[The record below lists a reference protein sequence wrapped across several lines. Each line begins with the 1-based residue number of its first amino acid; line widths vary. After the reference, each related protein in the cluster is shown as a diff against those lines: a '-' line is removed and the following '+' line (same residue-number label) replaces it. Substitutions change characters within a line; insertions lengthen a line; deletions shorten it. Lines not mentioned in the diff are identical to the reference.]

1 MRNNAL
7 LLIFLCVSTSLIAQ
21 LNDKDTVTIGSV
33 TIKAVFEYVNAFHPI
48 VKQAKLLPE
57 QARFE
62 IREARGFFDPKFA
75 GDFSEKRYDETT
87 YYNKLDAVLKV
98 PAWIGDF
105 KGGLERNRG
114 AFVSGENSTPDAGLV
129 YAGYSL
135 PIGAGL
141 FIDERRNAL
150 RQAQQL
156 SRIAEAEQVKLINKT
171 LLDVSNDYWE
181 WYFSWRQ
188 LDFISNADSLA
199 KQRFLFV
206 KETSR
211 LGNSAMLDTLEAY
224 GNMLQRNIQL
234 EQSKLELNN
243 ARLRLS
249 VHLWDSIARPLELS
263 SEAIPFFINPIE
275 YSYSISLLD
284 SLRNFALINH
294 PELMKIEGKLAQ
306 LTFEKRFRTEMLK
319 PTVNLD
325 YNFLT
330 ESTTPNIPQNIFLS
344 NNYKFGLSVGMPL
357 FLRKERGK
365 LQVVKTKIS
374 LQELEMIDLKR
385 GIGVEVNTS
394 YNTLKNLEIQLIRQN
409 EVVVALQKLLA
420 GEIIKFQNGESS
432 LFIVNTRETNLINS
446 GVKLAEFEAKF
457 AKSIAYLFWASGIKN
472 WTY

>member
-1 MRNNAL
+1 MRKTL
-7 LLIFLCVSTSLIAQ
+7 FLFIAFFITKASVSQTL
-21 LNDKDTVTIGSV
+21 DTVKLGSISV
-33 TIKAVFEYVNAFHPI
+33 QTLFQYVYDFHPI
-48 VKQAKLLPE
+48 IKQAKLLPE

-75 GDFSEKRYDETT
+75 GDFSEKRYDNKS
-87 YYNKLDAVLKV
+87 YYNNLDAMLKV
-98 PAWIGDF
+98 PAWVGDF

-114 AFVSGENSTPDAGLV
+114 VFVNGENSTPEAGLV

-135 PIGAGL
+135 PLGAGL

-156 SRIAEAEQVKLINKT
+156 SKIAEAEQVKLINKT
-171 LLDVSNDYWE
+171 LLNVSNDYWE
-181 WYFSWRQ
+181 WYYSWRQ

-199 KQRFLFV
+199 RQRFRFV
-206 KETSR
+206 KEVAR
-211 LGNSAMLDTLEAY
+211 LGSSSMLDTLEAY

-234 EQSKLELNN
+234 EQSKLELRNS
-243 ARLRLS
+243 RLRLS
-249 VHLWDSIARPLELS
+249 VHLWDSIARPMELS
-263 SEAIPFFINPIE
+263 NAAIPFFINPLE
-275 YSYSISLLD
+275 YSFSIGLLD
-284 SLRNFALINH
+284 SLRSFALVNH
-294 PELMKIEGKLAQ
+294 PELLKIEGKLSQ
-306 LTFEKRFRTEMLK
+306 LIFEKRFRTEMLK

-330 ESTTPNIPQNIFLS
+330 VSNTSNIAQNIFLS

-374 LQELEMIDLKR
+374 LQELEMLDTR
-385 GIGVEVNTS
+385 RNVGVEVNTR
-394 YNTLKNLEIQLIRQN
+394 YNDLKNLEVQLKRQN
-409 EVVVALQKLLA
+409 EVVVALQTLLT

-432 LFIVNTRETNLINS
+432 LFVVNMRETNLINA
-446 GVKLAEFEAKF
+446 GLKLAEFESKF

>member
-1 MRNNAL
+1 MRNTCLVLILVLFSKAAL
-7 LLIFLCVSTSLIAQ
+7 SQTV
-21 LNDKDTVTIGSV
+21 DTVKVGSV
-33 TIKAVFEYVNAFHPI
+33 SIKDVFEYVNAFHPI
-48 VKQAKLLPE
+48 IKQAKLLPQ

-62 IREARGFFDPKFA
+62 IREARGFFDPKFE
-75 GDFSEKRYDETT
+75 GDFAEKKYDDKF
-87 YYNKLDAVLKV
+87 YYNNLNAMLKV

-114 AFVSGENSTPDAGLV
+114 VFVNGENSTPDAGLV

-156 SRIAEAEQVKLINKT
+156 SKIAEAEQVKLINKT
-171 LLDVSNDYWE
+171 LLNVSNDYWE

-188 LDFISNADSLA
+188 LNFISNADSLA
-199 KQRFLFV
+199 KQRFRFV
-206 KETSR
+206 KEVAR
-211 LGNSAMLDTLEAY
+211 LGNSSMLDTLEAY

-234 EQSKLELNN
+234 EQSKLELKN

-263 SEAIPFFINPIE
+263 NAAIPFYINPLE
-275 YSYSISLLD
+275 YSFSIGLLD
-284 SLRNFALINH
+284 SLKSFSLVNH
-294 PELMKIEGKLAQ
+294 PELLKIEGKLTQ
-306 LTFEKRFRTEMLK
+306 LTFEKRFRNEMLK

-330 ESTTPNIPQNIFLS
+330 AGTTPNVAQNIFLS

-374 LQELEMIDLKR
+374 LQELEMIETR
-385 GIGVEVNTS
+385 RSVGVEVNTR
-394 YNTLKNLEIQLIRQN
+394 YNELKNLEVQLRRQN
-409 EVVVALQKLLA
+409 EVVIALQTLLS
-420 GEIIKFQNGESS
+420 GEILKFQNGESS
-432 LFIVNTRETNLINS
+432 LFIVNMRETNLINA
-446 GVKLAEFEAKF
+446 GVKLAEFESKF

>member
-1 MRNNAL
+1 MRNKSFV
-7 LLIFLCVSTSLIAQ
+7 IFLFLFSKVASSQPL
-21 LNDKDTVTIGSV
+21 DTVKVGSV
-33 TIKAVFEYVNAFHPI
+33 SIKDVFEYVNAFHPI
-48 VKQAKLLPE
+48 IKQAKLLPQ

-62 IREARGFFDPKFA
+62 IREARGFFDPKFV
-75 GDFSEKRYDETT
+75 GDFAEKKYDDKF
-87 YYNKLDAVLKV
+87 YYNNLNAMLKV

-114 AFVSGENSTPDAGLV
+114 VFVNGENSTPDAGLI

-135 PIGAGL
+135 PLGAGL

-156 SRIAEAEQVKLINKT
+156 SKIAEAEQVKIINKT
-171 LLDVSNDYWE
+171 LLNVSNDYWE

-188 LDFISNADSLA
+188 LNFISNADSLA
-199 KQRFLFV
+199 KQRFRFV
-206 KETSR
+206 KEVAS
-211 LGNSAMLDTLEAY
+211 LGNSSMLDTLEAY

-234 EQSKLELNN
+234 EQSKLELKN

-263 SEAIPFFINPIE
+263 NAAIPFFINPLE
-275 YSYSISLLD
+275 YSFSIGLLD
-284 SLRNFALINH
+284 SLKSFSLVNH
-294 PELMKIEGKLAQ
+294 PDLLKIEGKLTQ
-306 LTFEKRFRTEMLK
+306 LIVEKRFRNEMLK

-330 ESTTPNIPQNIFLS
+330 AGTTPNVAQNIFLS

-374 LQELEMIDLKR
+374 LQELEMIDTR
-385 GIGVEVNTS
+385 RSVGVEVNTR
-394 YNTLKNLEIQLIRQN
+394 YNELKNLEVQLKRQN
-409 EVVVALQKLLA
+409 EVVIALQTLLS
-420 GEIIKFQNGESS
+420 GEIVKFQNGESS
-432 LFIVNTRETNLINS
+432 LFVVNMRETNLINA
-446 GVKLAEFEAKF
+446 GVKLAEFESKF

>member
-1 MRNNAL
+1 MRNSV
-7 LLIFLCVSTSLIAQ
+7 LIFLSLLLTNELLSQ
-21 LNDKDTVTIGSV
+21 PGDTVKVGSIS
-33 TIKAVFEYVNAFHPI
+33 IKSVFEYVYAFHPVI
-48 VKQAKLLPE
+48 KQAKLLPQ

-75 GDFSEKRYDETT
+75 ADFAEKKYDGKF
-87 YYNKLDAVLKV
+87 YYNNLNAALKV
-98 PAWIGDF
+98 PAWIGEF

-114 AFVSGENSTPDAGLV
+114 VFVNGENSTPDAGLI

-135 PIGAGL
+135 PLGAGL

-156 SRIAEAEQVKLINKT
+156 TKIADAEQVKIINKT
-171 LLDVSNDYWE
+171 LLNVSNDYWE

-199 KQRFLFV
+199 KQRFRFV
-206 KETSR
+206 KEVAS
-211 LGNSAMLDTLEAY
+211 LGNSSMLDTVEAF
-224 GNMLQRNIQL
+224 GNMLQRDIQL
-234 EQSKLELNN
+234 EQSKLELKN

-263 SEAIPFFINPIE
+263 NAAIPFYINPLE
-275 YSYSISLLD
+275 YSFSIGLLD

-294 PELMKIEGKLAQ
+294 PELLKIEGKLTQ
-306 LTFEKRFRTEMLK
+306 LTFEKRFRNEMLK

-330 ESTTPNIPQNIFLS
+330 QGNTPNVAQNIFLS

-374 LQELEMIDLKR
+374 LQELEMIETR
-385 GIGVEVNTS
+385 RSVGVEVNTR
-394 YNTLKNLEIQLIRQN
+394 YNELKNLEVQLKRQN
-409 EVVVALQKLLA
+409 EVVIALQTLLS

-432 LFIVNTRETNLINS
+432 LFVVNMRETNLINA
-446 GVKLAEFEAKF
+446 GIKLAEFESKF

>member
-1 MRNNAL
+1 MRKSTL
-7 LLIFLCVSTSLIAQ
+7 VFVSIFLSNLALSQPV
-21 LNDKDTVTIGSV
+21 DTVKVGSIS
-33 TIKAVFEYVNAFHPI
+33 IKAFFDYVNAFHPI
-48 VKQAKLLPE
+48 IKQAKLLPQ

-75 GDFSEKRYDETT
+75 GDFSEKRYDDKF
-87 YYNKLDAVLKV
+87 YYNNLNTMLKV

-114 AFVSGENSTPDAGLV
+114 VFVNGENSTPDAGLI

-135 PIGAGL
+135 PLGAGL

-150 RQAQQL
+150 RQAKQL
-156 SRIAEAEQVKLINKT
+156 TKIADAEQVKIINKT
-171 LLDVSNDYWE
+171 LLNVSNDYWE

-188 LDFISNADSLA
+188 LDFISTADSLA
-199 KQRFLFV
+199 RQRFRFV
-206 KETSR
+206 KEVAS
-211 LGNSAMLDTLEAY
+211 LGNSSMLDTLEAY
-224 GNMLQRNIQL
+224 GNMLQRDIQL
-234 EQSKLELNN
+234 EQSKLELKN

-263 SEAIPFFINPIE
+263 AEAIPFFINPLE
-275 YSYSISLLD
+275 YSFSIGLLD
-284 SLRNFALINH
+284 SLKSFALINH
-294 PELMKIEGKLAQ
+294 PELLKIEGKLTQ

-330 ESTTPNIPQNIFLS
+330 EGTTPNVAQNIFLS

-374 LQELEMIDLKR
+374 LQELEMIDTR
-385 GIGVEVNTS
+385 RNVGVEVNTR
-394 YNTLKNLEIQLIRQN
+394 YNELKNLEVQLKRQN
-409 EVVVALQKLLA
+409 EVVIALQTLLS

-432 LFIVNTRETNLINS
+432 LFVVNMRETNLINA
-446 GVKLAEFEAKF
+446 GVKLAEFESKF